1 MKISVRTPKRLE
13 KAETILLRGTNWIG
27 DAIMTL
33 PAIAAIRRSFP
44 LARISILVKPWVADI
59 FSFCADVDDIIL
71 FLPHEGQYNFAN
83 VLRVAKE
90 IREKRFDAAIL
101 LQNAIEA
108 AIIAF
113 LGRIPIRAGYNSDAR
128 GFLLTHSVKRTRAI
142 RHVHQVHYYLEMART
157 LGCSGDHKDFHFHVG
172 DQEKFLGRSILE
184 AAGMQQGR
192 GVVGVAPGAAYG
204 PAKRWFPE
212 RFAAV
217 ADRLIEEFSVVIVL
231 FGSAADRE
239 TTKTISRHA
248 RHPLID
254 LAGATTLKDAISIM
268 SMCRLFISNDSGL
281 MHVAGALGTPVL
293 AIFGSTNPVATS
305 PIGENNII
313 IHKDLPCS
321 PCLKE
326 VCPENFQCMDM
337 ITVDDVYGAAQCM
350 LSR

>member
-1 MKISVRTPKRLE
+1 
-13 KAETILLRGTNWIG
+13 
-27 DAIMTL
+27 
-33 PAIAAIRRSFP
+33 
-44 LARISILVKPWVADI
+44 
-59 FSFCADVDDIIL
+59 
-71 FLPHEGQYNFAN
+71 
-83 VLRVAKE
+83 
-90 IREKRFDAAIL
+90 
-101 LQNAIEA
+101 
-108 AIIAF
+108 
-113 LGRIPIRAGYNSDAR
+113 
-128 GFLLTHSVKRTRAI
+128 
-142 RHVHQVHYYLEMART
+142 
-157 LGCSGDHKDFHFHVG
+157 
-172 DQEKFLGRSILE
+172 
-184 AAGMQQGR
+184 MQQGR